1 MIAAAFDRV
10 SNFLAVFSDA
20 VKDLLSPHGPQASRQ
35 KASRQKTAEQKADQ
49 QTCSCRCRQ

>member
-20 VKDLLSPHGPQASRQ
+20 VKDLLSPHDPQASRQ
-35 KASRQKTAEQKADQ
+35 KTAKQEATQ
-49 QTCSCRCRQ
+49 QTGSGRCRQ

>member
-35 KASRQKTAEQKADQ
+35 KTAEQKATQ
-49 QTCSCRCRQ
+49 PTCSCRCRQ